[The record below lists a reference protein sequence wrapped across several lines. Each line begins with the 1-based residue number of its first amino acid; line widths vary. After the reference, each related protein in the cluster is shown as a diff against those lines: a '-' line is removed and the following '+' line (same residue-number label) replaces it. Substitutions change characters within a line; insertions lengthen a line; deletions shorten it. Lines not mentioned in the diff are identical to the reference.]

1 MQGLLLCLLA
11 TTDSLALLLV
21 GAAVLGSL
29 FAISAPALFTLL
41 PIIVESSQSPLV
53 STARANTV
61 MECIRGSGSLVGPV
75 LGGIMVAQASTSAA
89 LLIDAATF
97 LIAAPAFYASG
108 IRRLTPKTSKTH
120 QFLEGA
126 LAGIRVLSQDHLFGV
141 VLPVLTIVVFATS
154 VSDVAFIFYVRG
166 PLESGSIAYG
176 VLEAMWGGGFICGAL
191 AGGTS
196 VLERRLALSALVGA
210 ALTGVALLLTGY
222 FRRWE

>member
-1 MQGLLLCLLA
+1 
-11 TTDSLALLLV
+11 
-21 GAAVLGSL
+21 
-29 FAISAPALFTLL
+29 
-41 PIIVESSQSPLV
+41 
-53 STARANTV
+53 

-89 LLIDAATF
+89 LLIDAAT
-97 LIAAPAFYASG
+97 LMAAPAFYASG

-196 VLERRLALSALVGA
+196 VLEGRLALSALVGA
-210 ALTGVALLLTGY
+210 ALIGVALLLTGY